1 MFLYHTRLP
10 SIILLGGRRG
20 RRQVIM
26 MLISGATHI
35 LQWVVQR
42 VAIPQGGANP
52 QNIPQLGLQAEIR
65 LHELGIGSNRKS
77 ADCGEYVLASC
88 THCPSNQQ
96 S

>member
-1 MFLYHTRLP
+1 
-10 SIILLGGRRG
+10 
-20 RRQVIM
+20 
-26 MLISGATHI
+26 
-35 LQWVVQR
+35 
-42 VAIPQGGANP
+42 
-52 QNIPQLGLQAEIR
+52 LQAEIR